1 MIRWHAVS
9 LCSRNGILTCS
20 PRRVCGNLLES
31 ACGGNAYR
39 SCYTTVIVAYR
50 RLKIACSSAVFLG
63 KIVATGSDSRRLDQL
78 PLACIIDGASAID
91 RGTIHGVGP
100 LNGSIARRNSGI
112 VGTKSQAWSL
122 GRGVFILRRRS
133 YDKVG
138 HRCVTDVDDILVL
151 GYQVI

>member
-1 MIRWHAVS
+1 MLSACAHEDVIQPCPPCR
-9 LCSRNGILTCS
+9 I
-20 PRRVCGNLLES
+20 CGNLLES
-31 ACGGNAYR
+31 ACGGDAYR
-39 SCYTTVIVAYR
+39 SCHTTVIVAYR
-50 RLKIACSSAVFLG
+50 RLKVACSNAVFLG

-100 LNGSIARRNSGI
+100 MSGSIARRSSGI
-112 VGTKSQAWSL
+112 VGTKRQAWSR
-122 GRGVFILRRRS
+122 GRSLFISRRCS
-133 YDKVG
+133 YHEIG